1 MTPQTRRRIV
11 VALVAAAALAAAIW
25 AFMPAPI
32 AVDVA
37 AIGRGALDVSVSEE
51 ARTRVRDIYTVSAP
65 IGGTLRRAPREVGD
79 QVIAGETVVA
89 VIEPAAPAF
98 LDARARREAEAAV
111 EAAQAMV
118 ALAEAQLREASV
130 LLSKA
135 RSDFARAE
143 QLRQSGDISASR
155 YDEARAALATAEA
168 RVESAEATLAVR
180 QQELQIAEARLVG
193 PHAAGP
199 EGAEETACCL
209 LLRAPIDGEVLSV
222 AQESEQ
228 VVAAGTPLLE
238 IGDISKIEI
247 VVEMLSSDAARVRP
261 GFPAVIDGWGGA
273 TPLPA
278 RVRRVEPAGFT
289 KVSALGIEEQRV
301 IVVLDLEGAPEDR
314 PGLGHGYRVM
324 AHVTLERV
332 QDALLVPLGALF
344 RRGDAWA
351 VYVIDGS
358 GLARERRVEI
368 GARTNREA
376 VVLSGLEAGD
386 RVILH
391 PGDRVTD
398 GTQVTER
405 QAENGG

>member
-37 AIGRGALDVSVSEE
+37 AIERGALDVSVSEE

-301 IVVLDLEGAPEDR
+301 AALVDLDGPA
-314 PGLGHGYRVM
+314 PGLGHNFRVR
-324 AHVTLERV
+324 AAIEEWRSDDAVT
-332 QDALLVPLGALF
+332 VPVAALF
-344 RRGDAWA
+344 REGADWA
-351 VYVIDGS
+351 AYRIEDGRARRVRLDIGRLNRRQAEVKA
-358 GLARERRVEI
+358 GLA
-368 GARTNREA
+368 
-376 VVLSGLEAGD
+376 AGD

-391 PGDRVTD
+391 PSDVIAD
-398 GTQVTER
+398 GTLVAAR
-405 QAENGG
+405 DGL